1 MQIQHFAEDQ
11 EQYIYVFS
19 ADHSWIK
26 VKYGS
31 LKIDEILEIQDEE
44 GKATE
49 SELFLYTHGMP
60 ITLLANIC
68 TSLRLINEAK
78 DTAAG
83 IVLHSDSKL
92 LILLKYYLNN
102 MW

>member
-1 MQIQHFAEDQ
+1 MQIQCFAEAQ

-19 ADHSWIK
+19 VSHSWIK
-26 VKYGS
+26 VKYES
-31 LKIDEILEIQDEE
+31 LKINEILEIQDEE
-44 GKATE
+44 DEATGP
-49 SELFLYTHGMP
+49 ELFLYTHEMS

-68 TSLRLINEAK
+68 TSLKLINEAK

-92 LILLKYYLNN
+92 LTSLKYYLNN

>member
-1 MQIQHFAEDQ
+1 MQIQHFAEAQ

-19 ADHSWIK
+19 VSHSWIK
-26 VKYGS
+26 VKYES

-44 GKATE
+44 NKTTE
-49 SELFLYTHGMP
+49 FELFLYIHEMP
-60 ITLLANIC
+60 ITLLTNIC
-68 TSLRLINEAK
+68 TSLRLINRAK